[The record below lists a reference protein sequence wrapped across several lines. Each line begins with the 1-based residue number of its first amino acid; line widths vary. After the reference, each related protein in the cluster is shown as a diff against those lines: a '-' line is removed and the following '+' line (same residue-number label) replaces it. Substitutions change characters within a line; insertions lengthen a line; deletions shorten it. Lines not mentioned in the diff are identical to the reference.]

1 MQLAQGEIAPH
12 DNTQPDMWAGPAQN
26 DPELIRVNWLI

>member
-12 DNTQPDMWAGPAQN
+12 DNTPPDMWAGPAQN
-26 DPELIRVNWLI
+26 DSELIRVNWLI